1 MPNIAPSHHP
11 QNITEQVLGPTS
23 IHLSWSPPPE
33 EHHNGVV
40 RSYRVNV
47 TEVETGRKLRYSTGS
62 AEIVI
67 RNLHPYYLYNC
78 TVTAVTVDE
87 GPYSAVIAV
96 RTKEAGNT
104 NFLTSFMQ
112 LCSFVSTQMCS
123 VSLPY
128 HTHIIQTAPS
138 AAPSNLRVT
147 RTSPYSL
154 LLRWNLPPPEHRNG
168 IIRRYAIILTP
179 LSSGRRVQQSVFAN
193 RITIRNLKAHTTYR
207 CKVAAYTIAA
217 GPFTAEVNITTSE
230 DGEYHYQCECL
241 HISLHTN
248 NTQYVF
254 TLHSA

>member
-11 QNITEQVLGPTS
+11 QNIIEQVLGPTS

-104 NFLTSFMQ
+104 NFLTSFRCV
-112 LCSFVSTQMCS
+112 LVSHLM
-123 VSLPY
+123 
-128 HTHIIQTAPS
+128 
-138 AAPSNLRVT
+138 
-147 RTSPYSL
+147 
-154 LLRWNLPPPEHRNG
+154 
-168 IIRRYAIILTP
+168 
-179 LSSGRRVQQSVFAN
+179 
-193 RITIRNLKAHTTYR
+193 
-207 CKVAAYTIAA
+207 
-217 GPFTAEVNITTSE
+217 
-230 DGEYHYQCECL
+230 
-241 HISLHTN
+241 
-248 NTQYVF
+248 
-254 TLHSA
+254 